1 MEPILKQIRS
11 PIIINQISK
20 VESKKIIK
28 KNMTRITYIG
38 GQRNAASQ
46 TNFFFNVKRT
56 KLRQH

>member
-28 KNMTRITYIG
+28 KKMTRITYIG

-46 TNFFFNVKRT
+46 TNFFF
-56 KLRQH
+56 

>member
-1 MEPILKQIRS
+1 
-11 PIIINQISK
+11 
-20 VESKKIIK
+20 
-28 KNMTRITYIG
+28 MTRITYIG